1 MQSIARLL
9 ALVGVILALPVTVL
23 AQEATIAGTVTD
35 STSAVLPGTT
45 ITATHQASGNT
56 FVAVADERG
65 AFRIPVRIGMYQLTA
80 ELPGFATVN
89 RTFDLQVGQQA
100 VINIQMSPSTIQESV
115 TVSGEAPLVET
126 TKSSLGSNVDAR
138 QMQELPLNGRN
149 WTNLAMLAE
158 GSRQVASSDLPAPGT
173 GTFQVNLDGQQVTQI
188 NSPTFGQPRYSRDSI
203 AEFEFIANRFDATQG
218 RSSGVQVNAVT
229 KSGTN
234 NFAGTFS
241 SYFRDSRF
249 NAADFIQKRVL
260 PYSDQQIS
268 GTFGGPIRKDRA
280 HFFANYEYEREPQT
294 FTYSTPYPKL
304 NVDIADTHHLYMGG
318 ARLDFQ
324 FSSATHLTARYA
336 KYTDLLPCDPR
347 YCGGATI
354 TPAAAQTSNRYSNDI
369 NVALTQVLSNRA
381 VNELRGGFNGL
392 NSVQKSRVQWAGG
405 NPALKGT
412 GAPEIILNGLIIGSN
427 YPNSPITLNQHSY
440 SLRDNLSYSLN
451 KTGRHDIKAGG
462 ELLSMRFLNYLCA
475 SCIGIIDAQGGPIP
489 ANIQDFF
496 PDILNPATW
505 RLANLSPITRTYTQ
519 GIGKFEV
526 PNRRDVFASWLQDN
540 WTPAGR
546 ITLNLGL
553 RYDLATGMFAEDVDL
568 PPFLK
573 AGRPLD
579 KNNFAPRLGA
589 SWSLNQRTVLRGG
602 VGKYYGEVTDIGA
615 LFVHVFSQVFQPNIL
630 NDGRPDFTANPFNGP
645 IPSFDDIIRQW
656 QAGLITRR
664 IQVGVPA
671 GDSVTPYS
679 WQTSIGLQRQLAST
693 MAVNADYV
701 FVGARRDGVTRNA
714 NVSYNP
720 ATGANYPFTDVAHK
734 PFPQFAEV
742 NTVFTDGWNDYHAL
756 QSGFTKRFSKRWQAQ
771 GTYTVS
777 RTYQGDPPPVDTFA
791 GCKYPWSGPG
801 NCSSPI
807 TVTPDLGGNSY
818 WTHWTSRAVLNGI
831 WDVGYGFQLS
841 GLYFYRNGVA
851 IQSSWGG
858 DLRQTGATGTPGS
871 PVGRL
876 RANGTIVPRNNLPT
890 QPLHRV
896 DMRLQKQFRLG
907 STARVAGLLELFN
920 AFNHA
925 NYGSYVTTEV
935 SRNYGQPS
943 FNGDIAYAPR
953 EMQLGFRLE
962 F

>member
-1 MQSIARLL
+1 MRSIARLFL
-9 ALVGVILALPVTVL
+9 LLGVILTLPLNVL
-23 AQEATIAGTVTD
+23 GQEATVSGVVTD
-35 STSAVLPGTT
+35 STAAVLPGVTV
-45 ITATHQASGNT
+45 TATHQSSGNT
-56 FVAVADERG
+56 FVAVTDDRG
-65 AFRIPVRIGMYQLTA
+65 TFRLPVRIGAYQLTA
-80 ELPGFATVN
+80 ELPGFATVT

-100 VINIQMSPSTIQESV
+100 VINMQMAPSTIQESV
-115 TVSGEAPLVET
+115 TVTGEAPLVDT
-126 TKSSLGSNVDAR
+126 TKSSLGSNVDPR
-138 QMQELPLNGRN
+138 QMQDLPVNGRN
-149 WTNLAMLAE
+149 WTNLAMLAA
-158 GSRQVASSDLPAPGT
+158 GSRQVASSELPAPGT

-203 AEFEFIANRFDATQG
+203 AEFEFISNRFDATQG

-234 NFAGTFS
+234 DFAGTFS
-241 SYFRDSRF
+241 GYFRDSRF

-268 GTFGGPIRKDRA
+268 ATFGGPIRKDRI

-294 FTYSTPYPKL
+294 FSYSTPYPKL

-318 ARLDFQ
+318 TRVDFQ

-354 TPAAAQTSNRYSNDI
+354 TPAAAQTSNRYSNDL

-381 VNELRGGFNGL
+381 INEFRGGVNTL
-392 NSVQKSRVQWAGG
+392 NSVQKSRVKWTGG

-412 GAPEIILNGLIIGSN
+412 GAPEIIFSGLIVGSN

-440 SLRDNLSYSLN
+440 SLRDNFSYSLN
-451 KTGRHDIKAGG
+451 KAGRHDMKAGG
-462 ELLSMRFLNYLCA
+462 ELLNMHFLNYLCA

-505 RLANLSPITRTYTQ
+505 NLAPLSPITRTYTQ
-519 GIGKFEV
+519 GIGTFDV
-526 PNRRDVFASWLQDN
+526 PNRRDVFAAWVQDD
-540 WTPAGR
+540 WTPASR
-546 ITLNLGL
+546 LTLNLGL
-553 RYDLATGMFAEDVDL
+553 RYDLASGMFAEDIAL
-568 PPFLK
+568 PPFLA

-589 SWSLNQRTVLRGG
+589 NWTLNQRTVIRGG
-602 VGKYYGEVTDIGA
+602 LGKYYGEVTDIGA

-645 IPSFDDIIRQW
+645 VPTFDDVIRQW
-656 QAGLITRR
+656 QAGRITRR

-679 WQTSIGLQRQLAST
+679 WQASIGMQRQLGST
-693 MAVNADYV
+693 MSVNGDYV
-701 FVGARRDGVTRNA
+701 FIGARRDGVTRNA

-720 ATGANYPFTDVAHK
+720 ATGANYPFTDVTHK

-756 QSGFTKRFSKRWQAQ
+756 QSGFTKRFSNRWQAQ
-771 GTYTVS
+771 ATYTLS
-777 RTYQGDPPPVDTFA
+777 KTHQGDPLPVDTFA
-791 GCKYPWSGPG
+791 GCKYPFSGPG
-801 NCSSPI
+801 ACDVSVR
-807 TVTPDLGGNSY
+807 VTPDLGGDPY
-818 WTHWTSRAVLNGI
+818 WTHWTSRAVVNGI
-831 WDVGYGFQLS
+831 WDVGYGLQVS

-876 RANGTIVPRNNLPT
+876 RTNGTIVPRNNLPT
-890 QPLHRV
+890 KPLHRV
-896 DMRLQKQFRLG
+896 DLRLQKQFRLG
-907 STARVAGLLELFN
+907 GSLRAAGLVEVFN

-943 FNGDIAYAPR
+943 FNGDTAYAPR
-953 EMQLGFRLE
+953 QMQLGFKLE